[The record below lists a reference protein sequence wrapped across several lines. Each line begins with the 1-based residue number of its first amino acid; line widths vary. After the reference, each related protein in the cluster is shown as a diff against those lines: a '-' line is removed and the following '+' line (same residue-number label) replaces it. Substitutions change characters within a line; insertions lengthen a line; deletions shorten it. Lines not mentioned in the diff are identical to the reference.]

1 MNNSG
6 GFVVVIAIAVL
17 LALLWLSKT
26 IGVPLDTV
34 VDAGRNLIPVII
46 VGVITVALGYARYW
60 PILLGWSVL
69 AIKQILVYKY
79 AGTILAQSSTVNIL
93 AVLVVDA
100 GFMFTH
106 WVNKYV

>member
-46 VGVITVALGYARYW
+46 VGVITVALGYARY
-60 PILLGWSVL
+60 
-69 AIKQILVYKY
+69 
-79 AGTILAQSSTVNIL
+79 
-93 AVLVVDA
+93 
-100 GFMFTH
+100 
-106 WVNKYV
+106 